1 MKRTVEDRPS
11 FLAVRDF
18 ADLFHLAE
26 VTVRKWI
33 AQRTIT
39 VVKLGRS
46 VRIPLAEVERLIER
60 GMVPAR
66 KRPAPQPYPSEA
78 NAR

>member
-1 MKRTVEDRPS
+1 MKRTAEDRPS
-11 FLAVRDF
+11 FLTVHDF
-18 ADLFHLAE
+18 AALFHIAE

-46 VRIPLAEVERLIER
+46 IRIPLAEVERLVEQ

-66 KRPAPQPYPSEA
+66 DPPTPQT
-78 NAR
+78 